1 MTITTITELKQ
12 EAYMMKDGE
21 ICTFPQWGNA
31 KEAFSKE
38 SHYMEYNYNNGIII
52 FYDEEREAYVIPFFE
67 GIFDILEKAGYMR
80 NFSMYVPLSNWD
92 VPELK
97 DKWEAVKGRIKL
109 IA

>member
-38 SHYMEYNYNNGIII
+38 SHY
-52 FYDEEREAYVIPFFE
+52 
-67 GIFDILEKAGYMR
+67 IL
-80 NFSMYVPLSNWD
+80 
-92 VPELK
+92 
-97 DKWEAVKGRIKL
+97 
-109 IA
+109 

>member
-12 EAYMMKDGE
+12 ESYMMKDGE

-31 KEAFSKE
+31 KEAFSKK

-52 FYDEEREAYVIPFFE
+52 FYDEERETYVIPFFE
-67 GIFDILEKAGYMR
+67 GIFDILAKAGYMR

-92 VPELK
+92 YPELQ
-97 DKWEAVKGRIKL
+97 DKWEAVKARIKL